1 MSHQT
6 RREAL
11 TMSDDEA
18 LGRWEDLHN
27 HVTTQ
32 TGQAFV
38 TTFLSRCLRS
48 HTEQHLQS
56 HKPGI
61 QFALI

>member
-18 LGRWEDLHN
+18 LRWWEDLHN
-27 HVTTQ
+27 HIMTQ
-32 TGQAFV
+32 TGQVFV
-38 TTFLSRCLRS
+38 MTFLSRCLCW

-56 HKPGI
+56 HEPAVASPGS
-61 QFALI
+61 